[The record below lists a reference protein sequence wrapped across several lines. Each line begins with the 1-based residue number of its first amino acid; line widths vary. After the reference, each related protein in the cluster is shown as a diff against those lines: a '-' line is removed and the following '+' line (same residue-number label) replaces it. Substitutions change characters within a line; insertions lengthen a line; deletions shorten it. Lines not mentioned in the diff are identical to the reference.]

1 MEQKALQTQEIVL
14 RICLVV
20 LLYPKK
26 KTIKY
31 NENTIMCLYL
41 DIFLN
46 SSSRWIF
53 LQTLLPI
60 QVLSMYSC
68 FKSLGP
74 VYRCGTPRLVR

>member
-1 MEQKALQTQEIVL
+1 MAQQALQPQEILL
-14 RICLVV
+14 RARFVV
-20 LLYPKK
+20 LLYPKT
-26 KTIKY
+26 TIKY

-53 LQTLLPI
+53 FKTFLPI

-68 FKSLGP
+68 FKSLRS
-74 VYRCGTPRLVR
+74 VYRCGTPGWVS

>member
-26 KTIKY
+26 TIKY
-31 NENTIMCLYL
+31 NENTITSLYL

-46 SSSRWIF
+46 SSSRW
-53 LQTLLPI
+53 TLLPF

-68 FKSLGP
+68 FKERVLAP
-74 VYRCGTPRLVR
+74 QFVCERK